1 MRKKVGNFAP
11 AGSGSGSWRVGGL
24 ASSAAIPGHTLVPGY
39 AVSLLQ
45 AERTTARDIPVAM
58 RNRSANWRKLAEE
71 AKAIAARMQDAVS
84 KQTMLEIAERYELL
98 ARYVDQR
105 AKDEDDAKD

>member
-1 MRKKVGNFAP
+1 M
-11 AGSGSGSWRVGGL
+11 
-24 ASSAAIPGHTLVPGY
+24 
-39 AVSLLQ
+39 
-45 AERTTARDIPVAM
+45 AM

-105 AKDEDDAKD
+105 AKDGDDAKD

>member
-1 MRKKVGNFAP
+1 M
-11 AGSGSGSWRVGGL
+11 
-24 ASSAAIPGHTLVPGY
+24 
-39 AVSLLQ
+39 
-45 AERTTARDIPVAM
+45 AM

-98 ARYVDQR
+98 ARYADQR

>member
-1 MRKKVGNFAP
+1 MP
-11 AGSGSGSWRVGGL
+11 AGARASEVWRVL
-24 ASSAAIPGHTLVPGY
+24 LPSQVTLSSSRNAGY